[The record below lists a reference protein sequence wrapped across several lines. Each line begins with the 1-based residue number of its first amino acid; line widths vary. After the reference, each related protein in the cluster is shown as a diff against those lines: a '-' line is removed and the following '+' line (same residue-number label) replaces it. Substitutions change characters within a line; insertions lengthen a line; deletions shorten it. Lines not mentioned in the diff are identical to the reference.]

1 MSMTVI
7 TRIKGLSARQYVGQ
21 RAHDLRVEAED
32 IGEDLAGEEPLS
44 EPRRHLVPDYVDTTR
59 STLNTVFISAEKVPD
74 HEGLHA
80 LNEKMKVAAKKRTAK
95 RYAKAKASGDEAA
108 IEAAW
113 KAKQACRQRYKR
125 DEIVAISVFIGFGAE
140 AQPIFEALDP
150 AEQDRLFQEAIEAV
164 RQDMG
169 AKLISAVVHRDEYTP
184 HVQVMFMAVATSGA
198 KVRYKPDDCSRLQDI
213 AAAPFAHLG
222 FHRGT
227 RKEEREA
234 RGETTATTKH
244 KSVKQLQREL
254 PRQLAAAKAAL
265 AAAEGS
271 VEQVQAQLQA
281 DQAAMAAAQAE
292 LVATTAAVAQIRTQL
307 QADQA
312 SVEAARAAQTQAE
325 AAVTQAQTRL
335 QGSQAQAEAL
345 AAEYERTQLGL
356 EGAQAQE
363 DRLRTVLS
371 KTLAQ
376 AKAVAERQ
384 HPGQTFEVV
393 TGRGPLGIGMR
404 TEQAQLY
411 TSDELDA
418 YGRTVAFEAAR
429 EVLVKEKSL
438 QAREAALQGEI
449 AAVRKREQSVAVREA
464 EVQQAVDLRSVA
476 LDAFARLALA
486 GHPTLAEAD
495 PLDQVEAWVDR
506 GHDLVDIRAAVAG
519 TAVEAM
525 VQRACDQVQQ
535 RLDAEA
541 KQQAEVEQQ
550 AEQTQGWD
558 GP

>member
-7 TRIKGLSARQYVGQ
+7 TRIDGLSARKYVGQ
-21 RAHDLRVEAED
+21 RAHDLRVEEED
-32 IGEDLAGEEPLS
+32 IGDEQEAQEVTS
-44 EPRRHLVPDYVDTTR
+44 KRRHMVPDYVDTTR
-59 STLNTVFISAEKVPD
+59 SDLNTVFIRAEKVPD

-95 RYAKAKASGDEAA
+95 RYVKAKASGDEAA
-108 IEAAW
+108 IEAAR

-184 HVQVMFMAVATSGA
+184 HVQVMFMAVTTSGA

-271 VEQVQAQLQA
+271 VAQVQAQLHA
-281 DQAAMAAAQAE
+281 DQAE
-292 LVATTAAVAQIRTQL
+292 LVATTAAVEQVQAQL
-307 QADQA
+307 H
-312 SVEAARAAQTQAE
+312 AAQTSVASAQAQAE
-325 AAVTQAQTRL
+325 AAVTQAQARL
-335 QGSQAQAEAL
+335 QDSQAQAEAL
-345 AAEYERTQLGL
+345 AAEYEHTQLAL
-356 EGAQAQE
+356 DGAQAQV
-363 DRLRTVLS
+363 DRLRKVLA
-371 KTLAQ
+371 KTHAQ
-376 AKAVAERQ
+376 AKQMAEET
-384 HPGQTFEVV
+384 HPGQAYEVV

-429 EVLVKEKSL
+429 EVLVKEKSVET
-438 QAREAALQGEI
+438 RERTLKRQIEV
-449 AAVRKREQSVAVREA
+449 VRKREQTL
-464 EVQQAVDLRSVA
+464 DLRFGA

-486 GHPTLAEAD
+486 VHPTLAGAYPTQNVVSWVEQGHN
-495 PLDQVEAWVDR
+495 LDE
-506 GHDLVDIRAAVAG
+506 IRAAVVG
-519 TAVEAM
+519 TGVEAT
-525 VQRACDQVQQ
+525 VQQACDQVEK
-535 RLDAEA
+535 RFNS
-541 KQQAEVEQQ
+541 EVEQQ

-558 GP
+558 GPQL